1 MIRYF
6 FKLYQEQLYSRRLF
20 LFLVIT
26 SLYLSLVINPELE
39 APLWR
44 LVQIQNSF
52 YLLLLLLPMYSVLF
66 FPLFFREQELLKIRA
81 VTKKRYFFA
90 NLLNV
95 ISFNIILIILVFVI
109 ISWISILFLQNNS
122 PEINAQNIAIL
133 NNSALSV
140 FESINLAAVIS
151 GLYMLVNFSV
161 IISIIVLLGYLKG
174 RIVGYISYVIF
185 YFLMMWSSR
194 TAFFESFSG
203 EYAIFDLSTYLIL
216 PISNIHEAQTPVLQY
231 LFFKWAIL
239 LAVFF
244 SIMLFYIPPKNLFKI
259 RYFDR
264 LFISRKIIITSILFL
279 IIYFKLFSSYYSE
292 AGIQRFF
299 AMYHYGSLT
308 PIPFLWLI
316 CYFLFLPFILSIRF
330 SELEENID
338 SLIVRHYR
346 IKYWRIKCLKT
357 VYRYLAVYFMLTSI
371 FLSVT
376 MLLTGHSFYLNELIS
391 LLFIF
396 LELILITTSYLMFY
410 FILKQTSV
418 SFLLCLT
425 GYLFL
430 LFPFDWTKWLPFGL
444 SSTTRINEV
453 GYGKSILIFG
463 TILLLEIWII
473 SRGKQRNGYG
483 KE

>member
-26 SLYLSLVINPELE
+26 SFYFTLTIDPELT
-39 APLWR
+39 APLGR
-44 LVQIQNSF
+44 LVQIQDTF
-52 YLLLLLLPMYSVLF
+52 YLSLLFLPMYSIF
-66 FPLFFREQELLKIRA
+66 FFSVFFREQDFLKIRA
-81 VTKKRYFFA
+81 IKKKRYYLA
-90 NLLNV
+90 NLLNIV
-95 ISFNIILIILVFVI
+95 LFNIILMSLIFFI
-109 ISWISILFLQNNS
+109 ISWISILFSKNS
-122 PEINAQNIAIL
+122 NTSITAQNIATL
-133 NNSALSV
+133 NSSAH
-140 FESINLAAVIS
+140 SIFGTINFTTFIA
-151 GLYMLVNFSV
+151 GLYMLVNFS
-161 IISIIVLLGYLKG
+161 IIIAIIVLLGYTKG
-174 RIVGYISYVIF
+174 KIIGYISYSIF
-185 YFLMMWSSR
+185 YILIMWSGR
-194 TAFFESFSG
+194 TVFFEQFSG
-203 EYAIFDLSTYLIL
+203 EYDVFNLSTYLLL
-216 PISNIHEAQTPVLQY
+216 PISSIYETQTPIFQY
-231 LFFKWAIL
+231 VFFKLVIL
-239 LAVFF
+239 LFVFF
-244 SIMLFYIPPKNLFKI
+244 SILFLYFPPKNLF
-259 RYFDR
+259 RVHFFDR
-264 LFISRKIIITSILFL
+264 LFISRKIIMATFLFMVV
-279 IIYFKLFSSYYSE
+279 YFTLFSIYYGE
-292 AGIQRFF
+292 TRVQQFF
-299 AMYHYGSLT
+299 TMYHYGSLT

-316 CYFLFLPFILSIRF
+316 CYFLFPPFILSIRF

-357 VYRYLAVYFMLTSI
+357 VYRYLAVYFMLTSV
-371 FLSVT
+371 FSSVT

-410 FILKQTSV
+410 FVLKQTSV

>member
-1 MIRYF
+1 MAT
-6 FKLYQEQLYSRRLF
+6 F
-20 LFLVIT
+20 LFMV
-26 SLYLSLVINPELE
+26 V
-39 APLWR
+39 
-44 LVQIQNSF
+44 
-52 YLLLLLLPMYSVLF
+52 
-66 FPLFFREQELLKIRA
+66 
-81 VTKKRYFFA
+81 YFT
-90 NLLNV
+90 L
-95 ISFNIILIILVFVI
+95 
-109 ISWISILFLQNNS
+109 
-122 PEINAQNIAIL
+122 
-133 NNSALSV
+133 
-140 FESINLAAVIS
+140 
-151 GLYMLVNFSV
+151 
-161 IISIIVLLGYLKG
+161 
-174 RIVGYISYVIF
+174 
-185 YFLMMWSSR
+185 
-194 TAFFESFSG
+194 
-203 EYAIFDLSTYLIL
+203 
-216 PISNIHEAQTPVLQY
+216 
-231 LFFKWAIL
+231 
-239 LAVFF
+239 F
-244 SIMLFYIPPKNLFKI
+244 SI
-259 RYFDR
+259 
-264 LFISRKIIITSILFL
+264 
-279 IIYFKLFSSYYSE
+279 YYGE
-292 AGIQRFF
+292 TRVQHFF

-316 CYFLFLPFILSIRF
+316 CYFLFPPFILSIRF

-376 MLLTGHSFYLNELIS
+376 MLLTGYSFYLDELIS